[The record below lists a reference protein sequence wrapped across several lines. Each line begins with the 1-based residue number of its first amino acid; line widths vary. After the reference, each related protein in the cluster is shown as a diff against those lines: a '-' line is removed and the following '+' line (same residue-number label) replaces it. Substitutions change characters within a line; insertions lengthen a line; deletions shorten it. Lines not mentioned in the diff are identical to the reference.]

1 MLVNAFATPDLKGI
15 TYIPGR
21 LCQYRADCKAGV
33 FKIGESKFVG
43 STLAMEILSWRTF
56 EDQLFDY
63 PHQTWLEILFVDP
76 RNVVSHIL
84 FKTQSLD
91 NFLDFM
97 LDLAS
102 QGKAIG
108 QGVTTAKMS
117 KRSGD
122 LGIYYAVDFE
132 WKESNKKRVTEL
144 QAFASEQDLYASRL
158 ADVRHLKNAEAQ
170 PLELPA

>member
-1 MLVNAFATPDLKGI
+1 
-15 TYIPGR
+15 
-21 LCQYRADCKAGV
+21 
-33 FKIGESKFVG
+33 
-43 STLAMEILSWRTF
+43 MEILSWRTF

-63 PHQTWLEILFVDP
+63 PQQTWLEVLFVDP

-102 QGKAIG
+102 QGKVIG
-108 QGVTTAKMS
+108 HGVTTAKMS

-122 LGIYYAVDFE
+122 LGCTTLSSLSG
-132 WKESNKKRVTEL
+132 K
-144 QAFASEQDLYASRL
+144 SRT
-158 ADVRHLKNAEAQ
+158 RSK
-170 PLELPA
+170 

>member
-1 MLVNAFATPDLKGI
+1 MFANAFATPDLKGI

-21 LCQYRADCKAGV
+21 PCQYRSDCKSGV

-43 STLAMEILSWRTF
+43 STLGMEILSWRTF

-63 PHQTWLEILFVDP
+63 PHQTWLEVLFVDP

-122 LGIYYAVDFE
+122 LGVYYAVDFE
-132 WKESNKKRVTEL
+132 GKESTKKRVTEL

-158 ADVRHLKNAEAQ
+158 TDVRHLKNAEAQ
-170 PLELPA
+170 LLELPA